1 MDFILRRTKLF
12 WTLAILSAQ
21 LGFSSPATSGEIAG
35 EGVDFERL
43 YNIVLSEPVN
53 HEFVYTEGQNTPLYE
68 AMAVPNYY
76 VGDLNDDNCDDLLLD
91 YSDSLGI
98 PQVFFGNKER
108 EFAPTTP
115 FIGDARVRTIRRAQ
129 FVDINNDGR
138 TDFVGFTSPHGFKEK
153 ELGSSWDGDEPE
165 FLAINKGNNL
175 FEVLDNSYET
185 YSHAGFVADL
195 DNDGTPEIMQL
206 WESFNVSNNLVIN
219 KNKIEKGR
227 LAFSHHLDRR
237 VLDAAVG
244 DLNQDGNLD
253 IVLALGP
260 RGFNIPNLQ
269 VTPTMSTEQAL
280 LAVYFGDG
288 STDFGDLKPVYLGS
302 HWVNEADWG
311 LYLENSKSSGGFR
324 SYAGPSNVNLLDVDG
339 DGDLDIIAGQFVS
352 AGFQWDTSGFTIL
365 QNSGGTFE
373 DVTDSVAPNQEAN
386 RDLEFAKSGFIDA
399 MELVDINK
407 DGISDL
413 LLTMRGVEKNI
424 HDGMFSMF
432 LNVGGKYLP
441 ISKSRSIGVESF
453 YPTSQIRSGDF
464 NCDGLTDLVAIGKG
478 GKKKDAFKFFIAKE
492 NPEPRKIAL
501 SSSPKLSMKEALS
514 RHNIRLTVGTNNPSI
529 KLRDSGN
536 FEIASIA
543 PLEEPYRYCC
553 GGNPVYKSKG
563 RVDWSLGGLTES
575 YYMDVHIF
583 YSDEKSK
590 IVMEGRF
597 MNTEHQFDDDF
608 SSEWQEIQKQCN
620 PDMMGFTVT
629 LNDRFG
635 SRTSELAC
643 QIQNIE
649 SDRVSRYFQSLVMYV
664 NKLEI
669 PK

>member
-1 MDFILRRTKLF
+1 MLRQTKSF
-12 WTLAILSAQ
+12 WRLAILSAQ
-21 LGFSSPATSGEIAG
+21 LGFSSPATSDEIAG

-43 YNIVLSEPVN
+43 YDIVLSEPVS

-108 EFAPTTP
+108 EFTPTTP

-129 FVDINNDGR
+129 FADINNDGR

-165 FLAINKGNNL
+165 FIAINKDNNL

-195 DNDGTPEIMQL
+195 DNDGTSEIVQL

-227 LAFSHHLDRR
+227 LSFSRHLDRR

-244 DLNQDGNLD
+244 DLNEDGNLD

-260 RGFNIPNLQ
+260 RGFNVPNLQ
-269 VTPTMSTEQAL
+269 VTPAMSTEQAL

-288 STDFGDLKPVYLGS
+288 STDFGDVKPVYLGS
-302 HWVNEADWG
+302 HWMNDADWR
-311 LYLENSKSSGGFR
+311 LYLGDYGFDT
-324 SYAGPSNVNLLDVDG
+324 YAGPSNVNLLDVDG
-339 DGDLDIIAGQFVS
+339 DGDLDIIIGQFVRS
-352 AGFQWDTSGFTIL
+352 DFGWNTSGFQIME
-365 QNSGGTFE
+365 NNGGIFD
-373 DVTDSVAPNQEAN
+373 DVTNSVAPNQEAN
-386 RDLEFAKSGFIDA
+386 RDFEFVKSGFIDTFN
-399 MELVDINK
+399 LVDINK
-407 DGISDL
+407 DGASDL
-413 LLTMRGVEKNI
+413 LLTMRGPERNI
-424 HDGMFSMF
+424 HDGMLSMF
-432 LNVGGKYLP
+432 LSVDGRYIP
-441 ISKSRSIGVESF
+441 VSKTLSF
-453 YPTSQIRSGDF
+453 GHEAFYSTMQTRSGDF

-478 GKKKDAFKFFIAKE
+478 GEKKDALKFFIAKE
-492 NPEPRKIAL
+492 NPKPRKTAL
-501 SSSPKLSMKEALS
+501 STPKLSMKEALLK
-514 RHNIRLTVGTNNPSI
+514 HNIQLTVGMNNPSI
-529 KLRDSGN
+529 KLRDGGN
-536 FEIASIA
+536 FEIASFE
-543 PLEEPYRYCC
+543 PLLEPYRYCC
-553 GGNPVYKSKG
+553 GGSPVYKSRG
-563 RVDWSLGGLTES
+563 RVDWSSGGLTES
-575 YYMDVHIF
+575 YYMNVHIF

-597 MNTEHQFDDDF
+597 MNTEHQFEDDF
-608 SSEWQEIQKQCN
+608 SSEWPEIQEQCN
-620 PDMMGFTVT
+620 LDAMGFTVT

-643 QIQNIE
+643 QIQNIK

-664 NKLEI
+664 NELQI